1 VARGGQQILRGV
13 DLAVAPGTWT
23 ALVGRNGAGK
33 STLLRVL
40 KGIERPDA
48 GGVYLGSGP
57 LEGPDPRIGLV
68 LDSPEDQGV
77 APVVE
82 DDIAFGLEL
91 QGLPPAE
98 IGRRVGEVLGRLD
111 IAGLRKRPAHTLS
124 GGQAQKVALAAVLV
138 LGARF
143 LLLDESL
150 AHLSPPERDRVLL
163 DLEGL
168 RSGGLG
174 LVLATHRADEV
185 LWADRVVWL
194 EQGRVRFLGAPEE
207 LFALPE
213 CPWAGYGE
221 RCRRAGVP
229 PGGAAFR
236 AWAVMGQGL

>member
-1 VARGGQQILRGV
+1 M
-13 DLAVAPGTWT
+13 DLAVEPGTWT
-23 ALVGRNGAGK
+23 ALVGRNGSGK

-40 KGIERPDA
+40 KGIEPPDA
-48 GGVYLGSGP
+48 GEVRLGRHP
-57 LEGPDPRIGLV
+57 LEGPDPRVGLV

-82 DDIAFGLEL
+82 DDVAFGLEL
-91 QGLPPAE
+91 QGLSPEE
-98 IGRRVGEVLGRLD
+98 IGRRVGEVLGRLG

-168 RSGGLG
+168 RSGGIG

-194 EQGRVRFLGAPEE
+194 EGGRVRFAGTPEA
-207 LFALPE
+207 LFAVPE

-229 PGGAAFR
+229 QGGAAFR
-236 AWAVMGQGL
+236 AWAAGGGGP